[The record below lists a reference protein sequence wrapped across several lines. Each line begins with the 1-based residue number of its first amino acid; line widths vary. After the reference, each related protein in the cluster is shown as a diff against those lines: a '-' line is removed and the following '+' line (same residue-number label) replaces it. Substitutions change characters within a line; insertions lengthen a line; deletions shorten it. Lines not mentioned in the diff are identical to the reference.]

1 MPIPIDGLGVRR
13 VRARLSFGAL
23 MAAIALPLPAAALDL
38 SLGDALARAAAFDPA
53 QPAAGARVE
62 AAAAA
67 ARQARASC
75 V

>member
-38 SLGDALARAAAFDPA
+38 SLGQRDEIRDDSCQVSA
-53 QPAAGARVE
+53 VE
-62 AAAAA
+62 PIAN
-67 ARQARASC
+67 
-75 V
+75 